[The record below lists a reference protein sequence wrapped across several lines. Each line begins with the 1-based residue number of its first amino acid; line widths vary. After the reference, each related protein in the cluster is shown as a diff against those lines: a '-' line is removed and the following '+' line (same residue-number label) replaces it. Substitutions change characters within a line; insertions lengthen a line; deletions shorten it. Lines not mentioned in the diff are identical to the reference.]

1 MRHLS
6 QAPLWVLIA
15 SDNVVGA
22 VNKNVVIAEINT
34 INNVNCNITE
44 RVPIQLL
51 LKNFYVKAHQTV
63 VGIASEKRKCNAHEV
78 VFHLAVALC
87 ARRVWLTGHL
97 PNQAVFTLP

>member
-1 MRHLS
+1 MSAENVMRHLS

-22 VNKNVVIAEINT
+22 VNKNVVIAKINT

-63 VGIASEKRKCNAHEV
+63 VGIASAK
-78 VFHLAVALC
+78 
-87 ARRVWLTGHL
+87 
-97 PNQAVFTLP
+97 